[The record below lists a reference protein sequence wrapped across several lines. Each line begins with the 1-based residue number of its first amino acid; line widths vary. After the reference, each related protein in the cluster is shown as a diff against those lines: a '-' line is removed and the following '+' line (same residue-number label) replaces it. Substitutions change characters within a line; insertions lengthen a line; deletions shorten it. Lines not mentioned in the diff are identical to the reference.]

1 MPMDVSIFRYVDSI
15 PENNI
20 NFASSAMRGM
30 NPDGLGG
37 ADVEEQIAKL
47 YGVQK
52 EQVIVTPSNTFGSFF
67 TLYHLRNK
75 ISSMVTIT
83 PEYPVFHY
91 QANEIGIKSS
101 MDNRISAE
109 GLDLSPWDVEEKTA
123 YFISNPNNPT
133 GLAWSEESIK
143 SIARETEGN
152 ESYLVIDDTFSF
164 FNGSFPRKMETGN
177 TIILGSV
184 SKFFGESG
192 IKMGWIVAGRQI
204 IDDMRELIGLMV
216 PVISNAVKRRGSYLL
231 SNINVYKEYNR
242 KKLEENSRILFENL
256 DEYIIGFKGSIVNAI
271 SVEGASTKFS
281 LSLMSEGVSTVPGYY
296 FGSDSL
302 VRVGIGAED
311 AERTEKGA
319 KIIAKM
325 ISEWK
330 R

>member
-192 IKMGWIVAGRQI
+192 IKMGWIIAGRHI

>member
-319 KIIAKM
+319 KLIAKM

>member
-177 TIILGSV
+177 TVILGSV

-192 IKMGWIVAGRQI
+192 IKMGWIIAGRHI

>member
-37 ADVEEQIAKL
+37 ADIEEQIAKL

-83 PEYPVFHY
+83 PEYPAFHY

-192 IKMGWIVAGRQI
+192 IKMGWIIAGRHI

>member
-83 PEYPVFHY
+83 PEYPAFHY

-101 MDNRISAE
+101 MDNRISAD

-204 IDDMRELIGLMV
+204 IDDMRELMGLMV

-242 KKLEENSRILFENL
+242 KKLEDNSRILFENL

-271 SVEGASTKFS
+271 SVERGSTKFS

-319 KIIAKM
+319 KVIAKM

>member
-83 PEYPVFHY
+83 PEYPAFHY

-101 MDNRISAE
+101 MDNRISAD

-204 IDDMRELIGLMV
+204 IDDMRELMGLMV

-242 KKLEENSRILFENL
+242 KKLEDNSRILFENL

-271 SVEGASTKFS
+271 SVERGSTKFS
-281 LSLMSEGVSTVPGYY
+281 LSLMSEGVSTVPGHY

-319 KIIAKM
+319 KVIAKM

>member
-83 PEYPVFHY
+83 PEYPAFHY

-101 MDNRISAE
+101 MDNRISAD

-133 GLAWSEESIK
+133 GLTWSEESIK

-204 IDDMRELIGLMV
+204 IDDMRELMGLMV

-242 KKLEENSRILFENL
+242 KKLEDNSRILFENL

-271 SVEGASTKFS
+271 SVERGSTKFS

-319 KIIAKM
+319 KVIAKM

>member
-1 MPMDVSIFRYVDSI
+1 MDVSIFRYVDSI

-83 PEYPVFHY
+83 PEYPAFHY

-204 IDDMRELIGLMV
+204 IDDMRELMGLMV

-242 KKLEENSRILFENL
+242 KKLEDNSRILFENL

-271 SVEGASTKFS
+271 SVERGSTKFS

-319 KIIAKM
+319 KVIAKM

>member
-192 IKMGWIVAGRQI
+192 IKMGWIIAGRHI

-231 SNINVYKEYNR
+231 GNINVYKEYNR

-319 KIIAKM
+319 KLIAKM

>member
-1 MPMDVSIFRYVDSI
+1 
-15 PENNI
+15 
-20 NFASSAMRGM
+20 MRGM

-319 KIIAKM
+319 KLIAKM

>member
-1 MPMDVSIFRYVDSI
+1 
-15 PENNI
+15 
-20 NFASSAMRGM
+20 
-30 NPDGLGG
+30 
-37 ADVEEQIAKL
+37 
-47 YGVQK
+47 
-52 EQVIVTPSNTFGSFF
+52 
-67 TLYHLRNK
+67 
-75 ISSMVTIT
+75 
-83 PEYPVFHY
+83 
-91 QANEIGIKSS
+91 
-101 MDNRISAE
+101 
-109 GLDLSPWDVEEKTA
+109 
-123 YFISNPNNPT
+123 
-133 GLAWSEESIK
+133 
-143 SIARETEGN
+143 
-152 ESYLVIDDTFSF
+152 
-164 FNGSFPRKMETGN
+164 
-177 TIILGSV
+177 
-184 SKFFGESG
+184 
-192 IKMGWIVAGRQI
+192 MGWIIAGRHI

>member
-192 IKMGWIVAGRQI
+192 IKMGWIIAGRHI

-231 SNINVYKEYNR
+231 GNINVYKEYNR

>member
-1 MPMDVSIFRYVDSI
+1 MDVSIFRYVDSI

>member
-192 IKMGWIVAGRQI
+192 IKMGWIIAGRHI

-319 KIIAKM
+319 KLIAKM

>member
-37 ADVEEQIAKL
+37 ADIEEQIAKL

-83 PEYPVFHY
+83 PEYPAFHY

-204 IDDMRELIGLMV
+204 IDDMRELMGLMV

-242 KKLEENSRILFENL
+242 KKLEDNSRILFENL

-271 SVEGASTKFS
+271 SVERGSTKFS

-319 KIIAKM
+319 KVIAKM

>member
-1 MPMDVSIFRYVDSI
+1 MDVSIFRYVDSI

-192 IKMGWIVAGRQI
+192 IKMGWIIAGRHI

>member
-52 EQVIVTPSNTFGSFF
+52 EHVIVTPSNTFGSFF

-192 IKMGWIVAGRQI
+192 IKMGWIIAGRHI

>member
-1 MPMDVSIFRYVDSI
+1 
-15 PENNI
+15 
-20 NFASSAMRGM
+20 
-30 NPDGLGG
+30 
-37 ADVEEQIAKL
+37 
-47 YGVQK
+47 
-52 EQVIVTPSNTFGSFF
+52 
-67 TLYHLRNK
+67 
-75 ISSMVTIT
+75 
-83 PEYPVFHY
+83 
-91 QANEIGIKSS
+91 
-101 MDNRISAE
+101 
-109 GLDLSPWDVEEKTA
+109 VEEKTA

-319 KIIAKM
+319 KLIAKM